1 MMSTT
6 LSSLS
11 TSISSG
17 VAIPRQDSL
26 NTRSVKKIAQ
36 VRQVRPYYYSWGTTW
51 CKTAQNVP
59 SHCHCPLLLVL

>member
-6 LSSLS
+6 FSSLS

-36 VRQVRPYYYSWGTTW
+36 VRQVRPTTIPGVLLGVRLP
-51 CKTAQNVP
+51 KMSRVTATA
-59 SHCHCPLLLVL
+59 HYF